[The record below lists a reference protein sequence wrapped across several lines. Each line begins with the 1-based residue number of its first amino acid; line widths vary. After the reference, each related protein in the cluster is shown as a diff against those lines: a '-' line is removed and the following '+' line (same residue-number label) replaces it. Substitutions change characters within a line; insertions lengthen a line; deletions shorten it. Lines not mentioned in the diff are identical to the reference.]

1 MELKRNPEELAQI
14 ALELLNET
22 DRLEQEKDWTNAID
36 KYQQAAEYL
45 KQSGYLQHRIQDIY
59 VRIDE
64 INNFIKQEQLYKSQ
78 IQKTQ
83 IEQLQDEAF
92 VLLDTA
98 KELELKGAFKEAIQQ
113 YMAAIKL
120 LVKSGW
126 TEIQLENLKLKVM
139 SLAQNLDRQKLVQE
153 KKDIAYSQQQSHVSE
168 DIPSEPLTSYA
179 KIEAEQKSQ
188 ALKEYENK
196 RKQIEDMQERAFGYI
211 DEAKIDERDKNFDG
225 AIKNYQQATE
235 LLNSLGWVDQ
245 TQNIKLIIEK
255 LEKDRE
261 IYIKIQAQKAIA
273 ETVPLEEKVKAE
285 SQAAGSK
292 EKLRRQKLIEFEEKR
307 KYEDEIQTK
316 AFNLIDFAKRLEREK
331 KYEEAIK
338 NFENA
343 IGFLKKISWDS
354 YIQPILNFINDIKE
368 KQQREILAYQVRK
381 KREDELIRLQKNIH
395 EKQEEQIFQSA
406 KTLNL
411 KRREFEQQKIAQ
423 VEKEN
428 QFYSLLENADNILEE
443 KNDYDNAI
451 IEYRK
456 ALVLLKNMGSG
467 WETHIPSIESTISNI
482 ENRKE
487 YQFKME
493 AELQKKKE
501 EMRKD
506 ELKFHQQIVDQINQ
520 EREKLKQKEIEL
532 KLRDDETKYREQRKQ
547 TAFKF
552 LDTAQ
557 DYIKQGDLD
566 KAIYAY
572 QNAGNIF
579 AEIQWTD
586 ELPLIE
592 NVIKELELKL
602 NEFYLLKQKQ
612 IQERIET
619 KRKEQEFQKQIAQQ
633 LQLERKKL
641 KEREIALQE
650 HEIELRYRENRRK
663 EAFKLLEEAQVYL
676 REGNFD
682 KSIDIYRN
690 TANIFAEIQWHDEIN
705 LIQTSINEI
714 ENQKREAV
722 IKKQVEIQT
731 ALEREFEENQFQEQ
745 VSKEMELHQESL
757 KNKDISLR
765 KEEEEIE
772 FRETRKEEALKLLDK
787 AQNFLTNNKF
797 DEALEI
803 YYNVTNTFAQ
813 IQWTDEIPLIQNAIK
828 EIEKKKKEKEIW
840 KRESLQK
847 SIQEETSYQSFVEQ
861 IKFER
866 ELERTKLMEQ
876 QEYIENQKQLTS
888 KVLAKQEEA
897 FEILDEADILLNQE
911 YFDEAVEKYQSA
923 SSLFSEMGWERG
935 YLTLLRENI
944 RLIQAK
950 KIEKEK
956 ENQLE
961 LDNLEKNQLEEQE
974 FQLKISKQI
983 QAEKER
989 MRAKKIEIQ
998 KQEVMKSNMRIR
1010 RLEAFELM
1018 DSANLLLNQGQY
1030 EQSINKLRQAELILN
1045 EISFPTRIVKETITK
1060 VKEKKEEEE
1069 LTKQKET
1076 ENQLKREQQQIL
1088 FQQQTAERMQIEKQ
1102 KMAEKQIEV
1111 KKQEE
1116 LKQYMERRKEDSF
1129 NLLEE
1134 AELFMKQTQYDKAL
1148 EFYRSAE
1155 LILNEIRYPTES
1167 IREMI
1172 SKIHKKKREQ
1182 ETLKQKKIE
1191 QQLQKEKIYKEFQET
1206 IAESFKNEKERLK
1219 AKEIQIKKRETMQEE
1234 LEKRRQQAFTILDE
1248 AESFINSVDYDRAI
1262 ERYRKAELILNEL
1275 HFSTDAI
1282 KNMMVKV
1289 LNLKKHKEEE
1299 KELELQRELERI
1311 EEERSLQALIE
1322 ERKRQEKEK
1331 KIARELAIEERETL
1345 IQDQINQREAAYSLL
1360 ETGGKY
1366 LKGITPDYDKAIS
1379 LYMQARNILSENIGW
1394 EPEIN
1399 NLNELI
1405 KDLQLENANFMEKRR
1420 MDSQAQIKRQQEYDS
1435 FQEEMRRRKADY
1447 QKLQKDQRLK
1457 LRDFEKRKRFAEE
1470 LRDEGLKLIEEGK
1483 RRASIK
1489 EFDRAY
1495 YFFDRAISHF
1505 KEIGWNEQVRYIETE
1520 IQNTHQLEERVGE
1533 EELRVKKIQAELI
1546 IQREKELE
1554 KLKEEDLRKRETIGE
1569 VEILTDEISTL
1580 IESKKQ
1586 ELILSEQQKR
1596 EKVKLEAK
1604 EFRKDMG
1611 KMLQIKQE
1619 LEAELEKAKED
1630 ERRRQEE
1637 QQKAK
1642 DRGELDDI
1650 AKMIKEA
1657 AKKEKEK

>member
-1 MELKRNPEELAQI
+1 MELKRNPEELAKI

-22 DRLEQEKDWTNAID
+22 DKLEQEKDWANAIN

-59 VRIDE
+59 ARIEE
-64 INNFIKQEQLYKSQ
+64 INNFIKQDQLYQSQ

-92 VLLDTA
+92 VLLDIA
-98 KELELKGAFKEAIQQ
+98 KELELKGDFKEAIQQ

-139 SLAQNLDRQKLVQE
+139 SLAQNLDRQKLVQQ
-153 KKDIAYSQQQSHVSE
+153 KKDIVYSQQQSHVSE
-168 DIPSEPLTSYA
+168 EIPFEPLTSYA
-179 KIEAEQKSQ
+179 NIEAEQKSQ
-188 ALKEYENK
+188 TLKEYENK
-196 RKQIEDMQERAFGYI
+196 KKQIEEMQERAFAYI
-211 DEAKIDERDKNFDG
+211 DEAKIYERDKNFDD
-225 AIKNYQQATE
+225 AIKNYQQATV

-245 TQNIKLIIEK
+245 TQNIQLLIER
-255 LEKDRE
+255 LEKDKE
-261 IYIKIQAQKAIA
+261 IYSKIQAQKTLA
-273 ETVPLEEKVKAE
+273 ETVPLEEKVKVE
-285 SQAAGSK
+285 SQAAGSE
-292 EKLRRQKLIEFEEKR
+292 EKLRRQKLIEFEEKK

-331 KYEEAIK
+331 KYEEAIQ
-338 NFENA
+338 NFESA
-343 IGFLKKISWDS
+343 IEFLRKISWDS

-368 KQQREILAYQVRK
+368 KQQREILAWQVRK
-381 KREDELIRLQKNIH
+381 KREEGLIRLQKDIH

-406 KTLNL
+406 KTLDL
-411 KRREFEQQKIAQ
+411 KRREFEQQRITQ
-423 VEKEN
+423 IEKEN
-428 QFYSLLENADNILEE
+428 QFYSLIENADKILEE

-456 ALVLLKNMGSG
+456 AIVLLKNMGSG
-467 WETHIPSIESTISNI
+467 WETYIPSIESTISNI
-482 ENRKE
+482 ESRKE
-487 YQFKME
+487 YRFKME
-493 AELQKKKE
+493 TELQKKKE
-501 EMRKD
+501 EIRKD
-506 ELKFHQQIVDQINQ
+506 EQKFHQQIADQINQ
-520 EREKLKQKEIEL
+520 EREKLRQKEIEL
-532 KLRDDETKYREQRKQ
+532 KIRDDETKYREQRKQ

-557 DYIKQGDLD
+557 NYINQGDLD

-619 KRKEQEFQKQIAQQ
+619 KTKEHEFQKQIAHQ
-633 LQLERKKL
+633 LQIERKKL
-641 KEREIALQE
+641 KEREIALRE
-650 HEIELRYRENRRK
+650 HEIELKHREKRRK

-676 REGNFD
+676 REGDFD
-682 KSIDIYRN
+682 KSINIYRN

-731 ALEREFEENQFQEQ
+731 ALEREFEDNQFQEQ
-745 VSKEMELHQESL
+745 ISKEVELHQVSL
-757 KNKDISLR
+757 KSKDISLR

-772 FRETRKEEALKLLDK
+772 FREARKEEALKLLDK
-787 AQNFLTNNKF
+787 AQDFLTHNKF
-797 DEALEI
+797 DDAIEI
-803 YYNVTNTFAQ
+803 YHNVANTFAQ

-828 EIEKKKKEKEIW
+828 EIEEKKKEKELW
-840 KRESLQK
+840 KRESSQK
-847 SIQEETSYQSFVEQ
+847 SIQEETSYQSFVDQ

-866 ELERTKLMEQ
+866 ELEKTKLMEQ
-876 QEYIENQKQLTS
+876 QEHIEKQKQLTS
-888 KVLAKQEEA
+888 QVLGKQEEA
-897 FEILDEADILLNQE
+897 FKILDEADILLNQE
-911 YFDEAVEKYQSA
+911 YFDEALEKYQSA
-923 SSLFSEMGWERG
+923 SSLFSEIGWESG

-961 LDNLEKNQLEEQE
+961 LDNLEKKQLEEQE

-998 KQEVMKSNMRIR
+998 KQEVMKSNMKNR
-1010 RLEAFELM
+1010 RLKAFELM
-1018 DSANLLLNQGQY
+1018 DSANVLLNQGQY
-1030 EQSINKLRQAELILN
+1030 EQSINRFRQAELILN
-1045 EISFPTRIVKETITK
+1045 EISFPTGIIKETITK
-1060 VKEKKEEEE
+1060 VNEKKEEEE
-1069 LTKQKET
+1069 LAKQIEIEK
-1076 ENQLKREQQQIL
+1076 QLKREQQQIL

-1111 KKQEE
+1111 KKHEE

-1134 AELFMKQTQYDKAL
+1134 AEMFMKQTQYDKAL

-1155 LILNEIRYPTES
+1155 LILSEIRYPTES

-1172 SKIHKKKREQ
+1172 SKIHEKKKEQ
-1182 ETLKQKKIE
+1182 EILKQKKIE
-1191 QQLQKEKIYKEFQET
+1191 QQLQKEKVYKEFQET
-1206 IAESFKNEKERLK
+1206 IAESFKNERERLK
-1219 AKEIQIKKRETMQEE
+1219 AKTIQIKKRERIQEE

-1289 LNLKKHKEEE
+1289 LNLRKQKEEE
-1299 KELELQRELERI
+1299 KELELQRDLERI

-1331 KIARELAIEERETL
+1331 KIAQELAIEERETL
-1345 IQDQINQREAAYSLL
+1345 IRDQINQREAAYSLL

-1379 LYMQARNILSENIGW
+1379 LYIQAKNILSENIGW

-1399 NLNELI
+1399 NINELI
-1405 KDLQLENANFMEKRR
+1405 KDLQLENANFTEKRR

-1447 QKLQKDQRLK
+1447 ETLQEDQRLK
-1457 LRDFEKRKRFAEE
+1457 LKDFEKRKRFAEE

-1483 RRASIK
+1483 RRAGIK

-1495 YFFDRAISHF
+1495 YFFNKAISHF

-1630 ERRRQEE
+1630 ERRKQEE
-1637 QQKAK
+1637 HQKVK
-1642 DRGELDDI
+1642 DREELDDI

>member
-22 DRLEQEKDWTNAID
+22 DRLEQEKDWANAID

-59 VRIDE
+59 ARIDE

-92 VLLDTA
+92 ALLDVA

-153 KKDIAYSQQQSHVSE
+153 KKDIAYSQQQSHVSDE
-168 DIPSEPLTSYA
+168 ILSEPLTSYA

-188 ALKEYENK
+188 ALIEFENK
-196 RKQIEDMQERAFGYI
+196 KKQIEEMQERAFGYI
-211 DEAKIDERDKNFDG
+211 DEAKLYERDKNFDG
-225 AIKNYQQATE
+225 AIKNYQQAIE

-245 TQNIKLIIEK
+245 TQNIKLLIEK

-261 IYIKIQAQKAIA
+261 IYIKIQVQEKLA
-273 ETVPLEEKVKAE
+273 ETVPLEEKPKAV
-285 SQAAGSK
+285 SK
-292 EKLRRQKLIEFEEKR
+292 AVRTEDKLRREKLIEFEEKR

-331 KYEEAIK
+331 KYEEAIN

-343 IGFLKKISWDS
+343 IDFLKKISWDS

-368 KQQREILAYQVRK
+368 KQQREILVYQVRK
-381 KREDELIRLQKNIH
+381 KREDGLIRLQKDIH

-406 KTLNL
+406 KTLDL
-411 KRREFEQQKIAQ
+411 KRREFEQQRIEHI
-423 VEKEN
+423 EKEK

-456 ALVLLKNMGSG
+456 AINLLNNMGSG
-467 WETHIPSIESTISNI
+467 WEIYIPSIESTISNI

-487 YQFKME
+487 YKLKME
-493 AELQKKKE
+493 TELQKKKE
-501 EMRKD
+501 EIRKD
-506 ELKFHQQIVDQINQ
+506 ELKFQQQIADQIKQ
-520 EREKLKQKEIEL
+520 EREKLRQKEIEL
-532 KLRDDETKYREQRKQ
+532 KLRDDEGKYREQRKQ

-557 DYIKQGDLD
+557 DYINQGDLD

-612 IQERIET
+612 VQERIET
-619 KRKEQEFQKQIAQQ
+619 KKMEQEFQKQIAQQ

-641 KEREIALQE
+641 KEREIALRE
-650 HEIELRYRENRRK
+650 HENELKYREKRRK
-663 EAFKLLEEAQVYL
+663 EAFILLEEAQVYL
-676 REGNFD
+676 REGDFN
-682 KSIDIYRN
+682 KAIDIYRN

-745 VSKEMELHQESL
+745 LSKEMELHQESL
-757 KNKDISLR
+757 KKKDIIFR
-765 KEEEEIE
+765 KEDEELEY
-772 FRETRKEEALKLLDK
+772 REERKEEAFKLLDK
-787 AQNFLTNNKF
+787 AQDFLTHNKF
-797 DEALEI
+797 DKAIEI
-803 YYNVTNTFAQ
+803 YYNVANTFAQ
-813 IQWTDEIPLIQNAIK
+813 IQWTDEVSLIQNAIK
-828 EIEKKKKEKEIW
+828 EIEKKKKEKELW

-847 SIQEETSYQSFVEQ
+847 SIQRETSHQSFVEQ

-888 KVLAKQEEA
+888 QVLAKQEEA
-897 FEILDEADILLNQE
+897 FKILDEADLLLNQE
-911 YFDEAVEKYQSA
+911 YFYEAIEKYQRA
-923 SSLFSEMGWERG
+923 SSLFSEIGWQPG
-935 YLTLLRENI
+935 YLELLRENI
-944 RLIQAK
+944 HLIQDK
-950 KIEKEK
+950 KSEKEK

-961 LDNLEKNQLEEQE
+961 LKKLEKKQLEEQE
-974 FQLKISKQI
+974 FQLKISNQI

-989 MRAKKIEIQ
+989 MRSKKIEIQ
-998 KQEVMKSNMRIR
+998 KQEVMKANMGKR
-1010 RLEAFELM
+1010 RLKAFEIM
-1018 DSANLLLNQGQY
+1018 DKANELLKQGQY
-1030 EQSINKLRQAELILN
+1030 EHSINNFRQAELILN
-1045 EISFPTRIVKETITK
+1045 EISFPTRIIKETITK

-1069 LTKQKET
+1069 SAKQKEI
-1076 ENQLKREQQQIL
+1076 EKQLKREQQQIL
-1088 FQQQTAERMQIEKQ
+1088 FQQQTAEGMQIEKQ
-1102 KMAEKQIEV
+1102 KMAEKQIVV

-1134 AELFMKQTQYDKAL
+1134 AEMFMKQTQYDKAL

-1155 LILNEIRYPTES
+1155 LTLNEIRYPTES

-1172 SKIHKKKREQ
+1172 SKIHEKKREQ
-1182 ETLKQKKIE
+1182 EILKQKKIE
-1191 QQLQKEKIYKEFQET
+1191 QQLQKEKVYKEFQEK

-1219 AKEIQIKKRETMQEE
+1219 EKVIQIKKRELMQEE

-1275 HFSTDAI
+1275 HFSTDTI
-1282 KNMMVKV
+1282 KSMMVIV
-1289 LNLKKHKEEE
+1289 LNLKKQRE
-1299 KELELQRELERI
+1299 KEQELVLQRDLERI

-1331 KIARELAIEERETL
+1331 KIAQELAIEERETL

-1360 ETGGKY
+1360 ETGGGF

-1379 LYMQARNILSENIGW
+1379 LYIQARNILSENIGW

-1405 KDLQLENANFMEKRR
+1405 KDLQLEKANFMEKRR
-1420 MDSQAQIKRQQEYDS
+1420 MDSQAQVKRQQEYDS
-1435 FQEEMRRRKADY
+1435 FQEEMRRRKTDY
-1447 QKLQKDQRLK
+1447 EKLQEDQRLK
-1457 LRDFEKRKRFAEE
+1457 LKEFEKRRRFAEE

-1495 YFFDRAISHF
+1495 FFFNKAISHF

-1611 KMLQIKQE
+1611 KMLKIKQE
-1619 LEAELEKAKED
+1619 LLAELEKAKED
-1630 ERRRQEE
+1630 ERRKQEE
-1637 QQKAK
+1637 LQKAK
-1642 DRGELDDI
+1642 DREELDDI